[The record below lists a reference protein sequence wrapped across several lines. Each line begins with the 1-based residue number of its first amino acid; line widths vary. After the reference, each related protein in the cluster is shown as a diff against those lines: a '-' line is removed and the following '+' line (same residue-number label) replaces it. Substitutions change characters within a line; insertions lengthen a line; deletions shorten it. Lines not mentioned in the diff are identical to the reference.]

1 MSPAALKAAF
11 WALNVRHQPA
21 PPRGEFHS
29 FVSGP
34 RTPPRW
40 RFERSSTCPG
50 NHLDVKTFEIKSP
63 DAVNVQAV
71 YEALAHRRAAT
82 RSYVLFYIP
91 PDRAA
96 ALKHNVEDVAAVA
109 HTHRVGVVT
118 AGRPPRLR
126 HLGGA

>member
-21 PPRGEFHS
+21 
-29 FVSGP
+29 
-34 RTPPRW
+34 PRW